1 MMPNTSPDAP
11 VLTLKEASQ
20 FLGLSI
26 PTLYRLGKK
35 GDIELI
41 RVGEIVGSSLRV
53 NMKSKRCAW
62 PELDVQAVN
71 NN

>member
-1 MMPNTSPDAP
+1 M
-11 VLTLKEASQ
+11 V
-20 FLGLSI
+20 
-26 PTLYRLGKK
+26 
-35 GDIELI
+35 IELI